1 MLKRTK
7 YFFSILLSVILILVC
22 FCSCSFAKNDQNY
35 VTARY
40 NELIS
45 KSEDAVCWVT
55 NTNKNFYIEYNN
67 KIKNKWSYHI
77 NIAPYYYSP
86 FLSQN
91 YMYYIGGIQDD
102 FTHNVYIARINYTKE
117 NPKVEQL
124 TENYNEIF
132 SYTVYKNMIFF
143 TADRNGETN
152 LYIKEL
158 SDDKEKILLP
168 NYNIENFCTNGKKL
182 IIANKI
188 YDIKKQKV
196 ELLSENKNL
205 ISLGV
210 INNKYYCFYTGNNQ
224 NNLLRIDLDD
234 YTTEELCQTPCGMG
248 TPRLCDDKIL
258 FHEKTDYYSIVGL
271 YYYNIPTSKIV
282 KVVDSN
288 NSSQRYSDKN
298 EPSVSYEYVYD
309 YIINDNM
316 YYFHYGRDV
325 ITRINMDTKQEE
337 VFKSLPSGENV
348 VLQKSKQMH

>member
-152 LYIKEL
+152 ICTFCRWVEFGLSLLIKRFHLIYHTAMIMYIIIFCYQIYRTITNSKHQFVFA
-158 SDDKEKILLP
+158 LL
-168 NYNIENFCTNGKKL
+168 
-182 IIANKI
+182 AH
-188 YDIKKQKV
+188 
-196 ELLSENKNL
+196 
-205 ISLGV
+205 
-210 INNKYYCFYTGNNQ
+210 YY
-224 NNLLRIDLDD
+224 R
-234 YTTEELCQTPCGMG
+234 
-248 TPRLCDDKIL
+248 
-258 FHEKTDYYSIVGL
+258 H
-271 YYYNIPTSKIV
+271 
-282 KVVDSN
+282 KVVSAN
-288 NSSQRYSDKN
+288 
-298 EPSVSYEYVYD
+298 
-309 YIINDNM
+309 
-316 YYFHYGRDV
+316 
-325 ITRINMDTKQEE
+325 
-337 VFKSLPSGENV
+337 
-348 VLQKSKQMH
+348 